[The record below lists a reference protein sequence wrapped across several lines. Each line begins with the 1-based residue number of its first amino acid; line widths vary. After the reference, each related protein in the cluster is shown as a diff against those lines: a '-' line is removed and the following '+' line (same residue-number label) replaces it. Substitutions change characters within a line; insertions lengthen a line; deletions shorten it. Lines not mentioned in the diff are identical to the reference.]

1 VSLLSRDFNV
11 FASTKS
17 NHRIVLEQLKQL
29 ALQNNTT
36 GASIYDLG
44 NIIKSESVAE
54 LTSVLKKSEEKTLAL
69 KQQELQQQQ
78 QMQQELLKSQEQQK
92 QMEMQYKAEEAEKD
106 RQNNIIVS
114 QIRSAGYGSMMDIN
128 QNQMSDYQDAMK
140 DIQKQDNYREQMNL
154 DREREINKQISQRE
168 TNSIKEREIQS
179 RERVADKQLQIARTN
194 KNKYDKSDN
203 KKKKE

>member
-1 VSLLSRDFNV
+1 
-11 FASTKS
+11 
-17 NHRIVLEQLKQL
+17 
-29 ALQNNTT
+29 
-36 GASIYDLG
+36 
-44 NIIKSESVAE
+44 
-54 LTSVLKKSEEKTLAL
+54 
-69 KQQELQQQQ
+69 
-78 QMQQELLKSQEQQK
+78 
-92 QMEMQYKAEEAEKD
+92 
-106 RQNNIIVS
+106 
-114 QIRSAGYGSMMDIN
+114 MMDIN